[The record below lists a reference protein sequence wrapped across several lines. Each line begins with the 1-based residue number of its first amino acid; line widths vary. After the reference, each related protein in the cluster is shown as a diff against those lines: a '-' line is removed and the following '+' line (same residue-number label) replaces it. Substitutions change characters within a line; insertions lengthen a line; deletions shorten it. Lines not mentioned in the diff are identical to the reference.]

1 MPRAGGSTEPTAE
14 EGPLLAGEQGDGSS
28 GGGSS
33 SVEPG
38 RGHRRPA
45 VRWGRA
51 LVLAA
56 LAVAALCLIVDLS
69 VSPDE
74 PGQPAVPVAP
84 PPPPIVPPPAAFE
97 RPAAA
102 APLGSSGCGSLDG
115 WWAPAGT
122 THAQAF
128 DVDNVSRG
136 YRLRVPASYRR
147 ERPLPLVLV
156 FHGYDESATEIEQ
169 SSRLSELAED
179 EEFIVAYP
187 QG

>member
-1 MPRAGGSTEPTAE
+1 M
-14 EGPLLAGEQGDGSS
+14 
-28 GGGSS
+28 
-33 SVEPG
+33 
-38 RGHRRPA
+38 
-45 VRWGRA
+45 
-51 LVLAA
+51 AA
-56 LAVAALCLIVDLS
+56 IAVATLCLIVDLS
-69 VSPDE
+69 VSPEE
-74 PGQPAVPVAP
+74 PGQPAVPPPVA
-84 PPPPIVPPPAAFE
+84 PIVPPPAAFE

-122 THAQAF
+122 THALAF

-156 FHGYDESATEIEQ
+156 FHGYYESASEIEH